1 MSKPLKECLLTT
13 YVSGEKYMSFIP
25 LLVYS
30 CKKAYPE
37 YDIMLFLF
45 EELGD
50 DIKEILRQ
58 SNLLESVYI
67 KEKVF
72 NNKKKNITALESG
85 SNRWVLFDSYF
96 LKYKYIYIIDV
107 DMFYIREPKPLHI
120 QHSERMQMTGLPFD
134 NLMRYDNIKINV
146 RNILKRL
153 LRSGGDKFSNFIL
166 KKDRKQLRLS
176 GLHFIDVQKYYIPC
190 NINKIEAFSER
201 LHNERHFFPEL
212 LMPNDEALLYYIV
225 TSMGYDCSP
234 LGTQTNAVN
243 MLDFNNNLRKEFRPH
258 HGLHLGIFKNDFYED
273 MSKEAQDSV
282 KPILESDTYRFYV
295 NEYIKIYKSE
305 EFQCFFNL
313 LPMSVKIFIERVNAY
328 YDIK

>member
-72 NNKKKNITALESG
+72 NTSKKGITSLESC
-85 SNRWVLFDSYF
+85 SNRWVLFDPCF
-96 LKYKYIYIIDV
+96 LNYKYIYIVDI

-120 QHSERMQMTGLPFD
+120 QHSERMLMTGLPFD
-134 NLMRYDNIKINV
+134 NLMRCANIKINL

-153 LRSGGDKFSNFIL
+153 LVSGIDRFDDFIL
-166 KKDRKQLRLS
+166 RKDRKLLRLS
-176 GLHFIDVQKYYIPC
+176 GLHFIDAQKYYNSN
-190 NINKIEAFSER
+190 NISKIKEFDRR
-201 LHNERHFFPEL
+201 LHNEKHFFPEL
-212 LMPNDEALLYYIV
+212 LMPDNEALLYYIV
-225 TSMGYDCSP
+225 TSLGYDCSH

-258 HGLHLGIFKNDFYED
+258 HGLHLGIFKNDFYEV
-273 MSKEAQDSV
+273 MSKEAQNSV

-313 LPMSVKIFIERVNAY
+313 LPISVKIFIERVNAY